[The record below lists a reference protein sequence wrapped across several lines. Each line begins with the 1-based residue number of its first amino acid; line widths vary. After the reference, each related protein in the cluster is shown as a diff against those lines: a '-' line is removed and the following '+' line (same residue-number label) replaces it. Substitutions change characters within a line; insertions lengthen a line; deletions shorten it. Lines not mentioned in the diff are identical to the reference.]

1 MPDQNLALFWHL
13 PNLVGHYPM
22 IKCMVSEN
30 SIISI
35 PIRATSV
42 FYVSSRVLGIDKNV
56 KSSASLFA
64 DVINKLCTFC
74 LTSTR
79 VV

>member
-1 MPDQNLALFWHL
+1 M
-13 PNLVGHYPM
+13 V
-22 IKCMVSEN
+22 KCMVSEN

-56 KSSASLFA
+56 KSSASLLA
-64 DVINKLCTFC
+64 DVINKLCTGC
-74 LTSTR
+74 LPSAR